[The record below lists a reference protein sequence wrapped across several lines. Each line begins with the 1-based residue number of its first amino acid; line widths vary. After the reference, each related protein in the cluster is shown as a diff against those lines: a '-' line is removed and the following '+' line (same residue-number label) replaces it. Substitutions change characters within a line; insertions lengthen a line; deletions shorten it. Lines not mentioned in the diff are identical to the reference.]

1 MGFAASLQS
10 LTHLSIKM
18 LPSNLGASTNDSDG
32 LHPGGTPL
40 KPGSFEADGFRLT
53 HSSVPVIRANRTRR
67 RSTTP
72 RISNKP
78 KADTSSAQLPLTMP
92 AKAAAETAPRQLK
105 IVQREPRMQPER
117 LFISGRMAD
126 VCAALERM
134 TLDSQAHPA

>member
-18 LPSNLGASTNDSDG
+18 LPSNLAASISDSDG
-32 LHPGGTPL
+32 SHPGGTPL
-40 KPGSFEADGFRLT
+40 KPGSFEADGFRLA

-67 RSTTP
+67 RSSSP
-72 RISNKP
+72 RIGKQL
-78 KADTSSAQLPLTMP
+78 KASASSAQLPLTMP
-92 AKAAAETAPRQLK
+92 APAAAETAPRQLK
-105 IVQREPRMQPER
+105 IVQREPRMQPEC

-134 TLDSQAHPA
+134 ALDAQAHPA